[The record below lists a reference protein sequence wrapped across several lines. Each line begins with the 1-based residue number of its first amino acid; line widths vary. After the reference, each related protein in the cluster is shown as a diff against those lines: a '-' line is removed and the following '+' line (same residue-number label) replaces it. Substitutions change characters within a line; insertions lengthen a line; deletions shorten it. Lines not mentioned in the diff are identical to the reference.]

1 MLGLGVTDVEQ
12 GRGGHRDHRLCSLP
26 RCGGAPQSEVSRGNS
41 GQSAEALHIREEL
54 LDTPASRGGMNNI
67 VSLFYISFLQIF
79 QTYYY
84 GKAWDVDPNLREM
97 FSSSPH
103 FQDCIKFCRD
113 YDQTSFDPDYDS
125 LTPEE

>member
-1 MLGLGVTDVEQ
+1 
-12 GRGGHRDHRLCSLP
+12 
-26 RCGGAPQSEVSRGNS
+26 
-41 GQSAEALHIREEL
+41 
-54 LDTPASRGGMNNI
+54 MNNI

-103 FQDCIKFCRD
+103 FQDCVKFCRD

-125 LTPEE
+125 LSPEE